1 MRKGIRLIASVLTG
15 AIFMLNLGIVSY
27 AAESVTYL
35 SEEEIQKQKEDGT
48 EKTAEEIKEE
58 LLAKARALPVE
69 TNELKNWPKGPE
81 ICGESGIVMDMDNGA
96 ILYGK
101 SIDKKYYP
109 ASITKIMTALVAL
122 ENSEMTDLVTFS
134 ENSIQCQRSG
144 YAHIA
149 MKSGE
154 QITMRDALHAM
165 MLASANE
172 VAYAIGETVGGTHEN
187 FVKMMN
193 DCARK
198 LGCEN
203 TNFVNTNGI
212 FDENHYVSA
221 RDMALIA
228 KEAFSKSE
236 LLDIMRTSEYTIPA
250 TNLEDEARTFQQKH
264 KMMVQGKYYDQR
276 CIGGKTGY
284 TDLSYNTLVTA
295 LEENGRRIV
304 VVILGSRDETYENT
318 KAMADYAFQNF
329 EQISIA
335 ENADV
340 KELIGIPENA
350 SVTVPKGVTFQELDC
365 EADESGEITYSYQKN
380 PVGTMT
386 AKLTKEQKIEL
397 LQIQKDDVQPDKED
411 KEEKETWLTTEH
423 IIMLVIVGIL
433 ILILL
438 IVILVVKVRKR
449 RARIKRRRE
458 MRRRRQQEMR
468 RRNQRREF

>member
-1 MRKGIRLIASVLTG
+1 MI
-15 AIFMLNLGIVSY
+15 
-27 AAESVTYL
+27 
-35 SEEEIQKQKEDGT
+35 
-48 EKTAEEIKEE
+48 
-58 LLAKARALPVE
+58 AKA
-69 TNELKNWPKGPE
+69 
-81 ICGESGIVMDMDNGA
+81 
-96 ILYGK
+96 
-101 SIDKKYYP
+101 
-109 ASITKIMTALVAL
+109 
-122 ENSEMTDLVTFS
+122 
-134 ENSIQCQRSG
+134 
-144 YAHIA
+144 
-149 MKSGE
+149 
-154 QITMRDALHAM
+154 
-165 MLASANE
+165 
-172 VAYAIGETVGGTHEN
+172 
-187 FVKMMN
+187 
-193 DCARK
+193 
-198 LGCEN
+198 
-203 TNFVNTNGI
+203 
-212 FDENHYVSA
+212 
-221 RDMALIA
+221 
-228 KEAFSKSE
+228 AFSKSE
-236 LLDIMRTSEYTIPA
+236 LLDIMQTSEYTIPA

-264 KMMVQGKYYDQR
+264 KMMVQGKYYDQC

-340 KELIGIPENA
+340 KELTGIPENA

-365 EADESGEITYSYQKN
+365 EEDESEEITYSYQKN

-397 LQIQKDDVQPDKED
+397 LQIQKDDVQPDE
-411 KEEKETWLTTEH
+411 EEKEIWLTTEH